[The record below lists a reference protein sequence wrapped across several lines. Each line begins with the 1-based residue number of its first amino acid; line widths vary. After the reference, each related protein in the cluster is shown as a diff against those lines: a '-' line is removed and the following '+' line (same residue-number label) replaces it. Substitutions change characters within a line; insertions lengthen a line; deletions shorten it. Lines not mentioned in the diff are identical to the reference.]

1 MGTGFQ
7 KASSMTP
14 FPSLDTMTK
23 EARDAWWSRR
33 MELLVW
39 FGPYIQ
45 TGSLADLKSG
55 IRVAQAAAAA
65 PSRR

>member
-1 MGTGFQ
+1 M
-7 KASSMTP
+7 
-14 FPSLDTMTK
+14 SLDTLPK

-65 PSRR
+65 PSRQA